1 MTFYKILNL
10 DGSAHN
16 GGKGKWYLPTKKRDG
31 TWEPGKWMPKLT
43 ELVPCEHGYH
53 LCQEQD
59 LTRWLGPMICVAEG
73 RGEQIVCDDK
83 IVFAQARL
91 LSVCEN
97 WNERTERLF
106 AADCAEHVLPIWE
119 KKYPGDLRPRKA
131 IEAARLF
138 ADGKITKEKLADA
151 RVAARVAAGVAT
163 GDAVRAAVRVAARV
177 AAGVATGDAVR
188 AAVRVAAWAAARDAA
203 GAAAWDAAWAAEW
216 DAAGAAAWDAE
227 CEWQTK
233 RLLESL
239 GEKWPYYRRFAA
251 HRK

>member
-1 MTFYKILNL
+1 MMFYKVLNL
-10 DGSAHN
+10 DGSPCN
-16 GGKGKWYLPTKKRDG
+16 GGDGKWHLPTKKRDG
-31 TWEPGKWMPKLT
+31 TWKPGKWMPVLT
-43 ELVPCEHGYH
+43 DLVPCKHGYH
-53 LCQEQD
+53 LCREND
-59 LTRWLGPMICVAEG
+59 LLQWLGPLICIAEG

-83 IVFAQARL
+83 VVFAQARL
-91 LSVCEN
+91 LSIYET
-97 WNERTERLF
+97 WNERTARLF
-106 AADCAEHVLPIWE
+106 AADCAERVLPIWE
-119 KKYPGDLRPRKA
+119 KKYPDDLRPRKA

-203 GAAAWDAAWAAEW
+203 GAAAWDAAWAA
-216 DAAGAAAWDAE
+216 ARAAAWDAE
-227 CEWQTK
+227 CEWQIK

-251 HRK
+251 RRK